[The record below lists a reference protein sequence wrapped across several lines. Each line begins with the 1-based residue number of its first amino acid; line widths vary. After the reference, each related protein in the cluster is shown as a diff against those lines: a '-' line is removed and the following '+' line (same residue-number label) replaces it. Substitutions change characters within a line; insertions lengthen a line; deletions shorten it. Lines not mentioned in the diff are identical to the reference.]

1 MLNKFFGRKE
11 AERMSAMKPD
21 EPIKERTFS
30 PDLDTW
36 MDEASR
42 VGLEGETSQVKKT
55 FLVKDLPDVQK
66 ETPMVVPKETVKV
79 PERHGLHLVKS
90 AEASN
95 VDTEDR
101 NAELEVKLRKVMDN
115 LDGLQTQVATAQA
128 ELRAILD
135 ELEVEKAKAKVRG
148 AA

>member
-11 AERMSAMKPD
+11 AERMSKMKPD
-21 EPIKERTFS
+21 EPTKERTFS
-30 PDLDTW
+30 PDLDIW
-36 MDEASR
+36 MSEASAA
-42 VGLEGETSQVKKT
+42 GLDGETSKVKKT
-55 FLVKDLPDVQK
+55 FLVSDLPSVQK
-66 ETPMVVPKETVKV
+66 EAPVVAPKEIVKS

-101 NAELEVKLRKVMDN
+101 NIELEGKLRKVMDN
-115 LDGLQTQVATAQA
+115 LDGLQIQVATAQA
-128 ELRAILD
+128 ELKAILT
-135 ELEVEKAKAKVRG
+135 ELEIEKAKAKVRG